1 MIFNLIIIKLIK
13 ISFLFIYFNKF
24 YLMSKRL
31 RKVFKKRSPKKM
43 QKIKKIK
50 SKKNNTKKEKNAQ
63 PSFFLQEDTSK
74 DFNFTE
80 DLLKDLSES
89 QELNHP
95 ADLSIFEP
103 IENNNETKKN
113 SF

>member
-31 RKVFKKRSPKKM
+31 RKVFKRRSPKKI
-43 QKIKKIK
+43 QKIKN
-50 SKKNNTKKEKNAQ
+50 KKNNTKKEKKAQ

-95 ADLSIFEP
+95 DDLSIFGP
-103 IENNNETKKN
+103 IEKNNETKKN